1 MMQDIHEY
9 PWFTFS
15 FWAFVLGSADMTKFL
30 EILVRNLEQ
39 NFVEFKHIT
48 KIHEN

>member
-15 FWAFVLGSADMTKFL
+15 FWAFVLGSADMTKFF
-30 EILVRNLEQ
+30 RN
-39 NFVEFKHIT
+39 FGPKF
-48 KIHEN
+48 